1 MAEVRPPQITCSRG
15 HPIPSTGHILRAF
28 SLQDLNVLNIYVVG
42 SHLWET
48 CRSCSDWDL
57 VIVVKEISS
66 AKPLNHHKGNIEAFI
81 LSKEQYIEQI
91 NTQSLQLL
99 LTLWLPNVLVI
110 KELFNPR
117 TAFHLSMESLV
128 SALNQHRER
137 DFRIARKHFI
147 KEDRNKARKILLHC
161 IRYID
166 LGIQI
171 KTSGQITDYVS
182 ANQYRQAILD
192 DHSEDWCELLEVVGP
207 IFDSLWTAFLS

>member
-1 MAEVRPPQITCSRG
+1 MRPPQITCSRG

-28 SLQDLNVLNIYVVG
+28 SLQDINVLNIYVVG

-48 CRSCSDWDL
+48 CRSSSDWDL

-99 LTLWLPNVLVI
+99 LTVWLPKVLVI

-117 TAFHLSMESLV
+117 TAFQLSMESLV

-171 KTSGQITDYVS
+171 KSSGQITDYVS
-182 ANQYRQAILD
+182 ANQYREAILD